1 MIIPAPG
8 GGLGVT
14 SDVKPQPPPPGS
26 DVRLLLPLALLF
38 RHLVR
43 WLLSFAFGRFW
54 GTPSI
59 CEKMRV
65 HTPQIRIVG
74 SLKCYGT
81 IPNTLTSYM
90 RALLAEP
97 VEA

>member
-8 GGLGVT
+8 GGVGR
-14 SDVKPQPPPPGS
+14 DFRCKAAPPPGS
-26 DVRLLLPLALLF
+26 DVRLLLPPAFSSLGCFALCL
-38 RHLVR
+38 
-43 WLLSFAFGRFW
+43 W

>member
-1 MIIPAPG
+1 MIILAPG
-8 GGLGVT
+8 GGVGR
-14 SDVKPQPPPPGS
+14 DFRCKAAPPPGS